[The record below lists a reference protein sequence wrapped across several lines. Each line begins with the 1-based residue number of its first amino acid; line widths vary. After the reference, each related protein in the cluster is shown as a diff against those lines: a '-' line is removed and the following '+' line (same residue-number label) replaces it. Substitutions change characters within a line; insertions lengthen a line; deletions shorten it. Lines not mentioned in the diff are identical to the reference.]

1 MWLDAHF
8 SACALQPMWHGAY
21 SKRQPHEDKKKPRS
35 RGASFAAC
43 SAAYFFVPMTSS
55 STRRLG

>member
-8 SACALQPMWHGAY
+8 RDYAWQPMSHGAY
-21 SKRQPHEDKKKPRS
+21 SKRQPHEPKKKPRS

-43 SAAYFFVPMTSS
+43 GAAYFLVPITSS